1 MGTPGTACPGNKSIR
16 CCGRR
21 FHVTNRRPIVS
32 KLDKLETKLM
42 NELREIWGN
51 LAPARVG
58 QGMGK
63 ASGKT
68 VGANG
73 FGRDD
78 IRFRKEEE

>member
-1 MGTPGTACPGNKSIR
+1 M
-16 CCGRR
+16 
-21 FHVTNRRPIVS
+21 
-32 KLDKLETKLM
+32 M